1 MFRCCV
7 VAFVFPNHFGVN
19 LIFAVRGVARCVIL
33 RVNTFSTVPDG
44 HGVVQ
49 DDAANGRGA
58 LSSVP
63 TETMCCTRMQQNP
76 VRLVFHC
83 TVFLSFPLGEAKV

>member
-1 MFRCCV
+1 MCCV
-7 VAFVFPNHFGVN
+7 FAFVFPNHFGVN

-63 TETMCCTRMQQNP
+63 TETMCCTRMQQQLP
-76 VRLVFHC
+76 YAWCFTAPISSHFH
-83 TVFLSFPLGEAKV
+83 